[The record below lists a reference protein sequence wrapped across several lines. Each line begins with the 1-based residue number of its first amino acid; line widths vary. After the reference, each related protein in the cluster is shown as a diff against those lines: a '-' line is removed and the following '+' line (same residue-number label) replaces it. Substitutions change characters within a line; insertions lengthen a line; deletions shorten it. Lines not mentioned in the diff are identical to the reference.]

1 MANSGLQIVAYFLN
15 VIGFVLTILA
25 TVIPMWKRDD
35 PYGKQIETN
44 QKYIGL
50 WYECDRIGALWNC
63 EKEKRFFLT
72 LATEVQLAKGTMI
85 TASVLSLIAALLGIV
100 GLECTKIGESSHGE
114 ESIKGKIGIV
124 SGGLIVLSGLLVAIG
139 INYYAVTV
147 YQNFDGSM
155 MRPDNGIHYIYGPCL
170 IIGWVDMVVKILA
183 GAAMIMGSLGGE
195 GDEDGG
201 RFDAGPYISGQPLH
215 NSEYC

>member
-25 TVIPMWKRDD
+25 IVIPMWKRDD

-44 QKYIGL
+44 QKYVGL
-50 WYECDRIGALWNC
+50 WYECDRIGAFWNC
-63 EKEKRFFLT
+63 EKDKQFFLT
-72 LATEVQLAKGTMI
+72 LSTEVQLAKGTMI

-100 GLECTKIGESSHGE
+100 GLECTKLGESSHGE

-124 SGGLIVLSGLLVAIG
+124 SGGLIVISGLLVAIG

-183 GAAMIMGSLGGE
+183 GVAMILGSLGAD